1 MADLAE
7 RGTAMNGIA
16 VKNLVRNFEY
26 YEKEKGVMASVKN
39 LFHREKIIRHAVKD
53 ISFEIPEGE
62 IVGFLGPNGAGKT
75 TTIKMLSGILYPTAG
90 EISVNGFVPWERK
103 KEFKKQIAYVAGQK
117 SQLWLNLPALDS
129 FELNKSIYELPDA
142 EYKKTLD
149 ELVELF
155 GVGEF
160 LKVQVRRLSLGERM
174 KMEMIAAL
182 LHRPNVIFLD
192 EPTIGLDFIAQ
203 NNIRE
208 FLKDYNRK
216 TGATMILTSHYL
228 KDIEELCKRMMVI
241 NHGNLVYDGT
251 LEYIREAFSE
261 NRILNVSWNQDVAE
275 GQLVSFGKVKAWEPR
290 RATLEVEESIVTA
303 TVQKLFECFA
313 VSDIGIEAVPLE
325 DNIARLYAQGT

>member
-1 MADLAE
+1 
-7 RGTAMNGIA
+7 MNGIT
-16 VKNLVRNFEY
+16 VKNLTRDFEY

-53 ISFEIPEGE
+53 VSFEIPEGE

-75 TTIKMLSGILYPTAG
+75 TTIKMLSGILYPTSG
-90 EISVNGFVPWERK
+90 EIKINGFIPWERK
-103 KEFKKQIAYVAGQK
+103 KEFKEQIAYVAGQK

-142 EYKKTLD
+142 EYKQTLD

-155 GVGEF
+155 GVGDF

-182 LHRPNVIFLD
+182 LHRPRVIFLD

-208 FLKDYNRK
+208 FLKDYNQK

-241 NHGNLVYDGT
+241 SHGDLVYDGT
-251 LEYIREAFSE
+251 IEYIREVFSG
-261 NRILNVSWNQDVAE
+261 NRILNVSWNQNVE
-275 GQLVSFGKVKAWEPR
+275 KGQLAPFGEVKTWEPR
-290 RATLEVEESIVTA
+290 RATLEVKESVVTA
-303 TVQKLFECFA
+303 TVQKLFECFS

-325 DNIARLYAQGT
+325 DSIARLYAQGT